1 MPGTRYESVGH
12 RAPAELRANL
22 DRMRIDEYA
31 KLDAVAIAAA
41 VRAGELSALEVTEA
55 AIGAIDAL
63 EPRLNALVL
72 QDFAQ
77 AREVARGV
85 SREAP
90 LAGVPFLVKDVN
102 LQVAGWPTTYSSRF
116 FAGAAP
122 LPDSELV
129 VRWRRAG
136 TVFLGKTNTP
146 EFAGNFATEPVYRG
160 TTLNPWNPAVT
171 VGGSSGGAAAA
182 VASGMVPVAHGTD
195 VGGSIR
201 VPAACCGLFGLKPSR
216 GLNPLGPHHAEL
228 GAGLNCDHVLS
239 RTVRDSAAFLD
250 ATAGPDPGA
259 PYRVVPAV
267 PSYLAALQGPRE
279 TLRVACISHSLD
291 GRPVAPEIEARLW
304 DAARLIEALGHKVEP
319 TRFPAEVADLAAGE
333 AWIPLWLMDIAML
346 IRDRT
351 RELGREPE
359 SDEIETMSR
368 YAVERIGRMSA
379 HEYFDVRR
387 LAHRLCLAMLQAFG
401 AFDLILTPAT
411 GTLPPPVG
419 VLGANAPDF
428 DLARWGAAGYAFAP
442 FSELFNVTGQ
452 PAASLPLFQSASGLP
467 IGIQLVG
474 RQDEDHRLLRV
485 AADLE
490 SATAWT
496 NRHPPLWAGAPIA

>member
-1 MPGTRYESVGH
+1 
-12 RAPAELRANL
+12 
-22 DRMRIDEYA
+22 MRIDEYA
-31 KLDAVAIAAA
+31 ALDAVAIAAA
-41 VRAGELSALEVTEA
+41 VRSGELSAPEVAEA
-55 AIGAIDAL
+55 AIGAIEAL

-72 QDFAQ
+72 RDFDQ
-77 AREVARGV
+77 ARAVARGV
-85 SREAP
+85 SRDSP
-90 LAGVPFLVKDVN
+90 LAGVPFLIKDVN
-102 LQVAGWPTTYSSRF
+102 LQVAGWPTTHSSRF
-116 FAGAAP
+116 FEGAAP

-129 VRWRRAG
+129 ARWRRAG

-146 EFAGNFATEPVYRG
+146 EYAGNFATEPAFRG

-182 VASGMVPVAHGTD
+182 VASGMVPVAHATD

-259 PYRVVPAV
+259 PYRVMRAV
-267 PSYLAALQGPRE
+267 PSYLAALDGARDK
-279 TLRVACISHSLD
+279 LRIACISHTVD
-291 GRPVAPEIEARLW
+291 GRTVAPEI
-304 DAARLIEALGHKVEP
+304 AARLADAVRLVEALGHEVVP
-319 TRFPAEVADLAAGE
+319 AHFPAAVAELAAGE

-346 IRDRT
+346 IRDRA
-351 RELGREPE
+351 RESGREPE
-359 SDEIETMSR
+359 SAEIETMSR

-379 HEYFDVRR
+379 HEYLDVRR
-387 LAHRLCLAMLQAFG
+387 LAHRVSLAMLQAFG
-401 AFDLILTPAT
+401 AFDLIMTPAT
-411 GTLPPPVG
+411 GTLPPAVG
-419 VLGANAPDF
+419 ALDANAPDF
-428 DLARWGAAGYAFAP
+428 DMSRWGAAGYAFAP

-490 SATAWT
+490 FATAWPT
-496 NRHPPLWAGAPIA
+496 RHPPLWAGRPPT

>member
-1 MPGTRYESVGH
+1 MHV
-12 RAPAELRANL
+12 RANL
-22 DRMRIDEYA
+22 VRMRIDEYA
-31 KLDAVAIAAA
+31 AFDAVAIAAA
-41 VRAGELSALEVTEA
+41 VRAGELTAPEVTEA
-55 AIGAIDAL
+55 AIGAIEAL

-85 SREAP
+85 SRVAP

-116 FAGAAP
+116 FADAAP

-129 VRWRRAG
+129 ARWRRAG

-146 EFAGNFATEPVYRG
+146 EFADNFATEPVYRG
-160 TTLNPWNPAVT
+160 TTLNPWSPAVT

-216 GLNPLGPHHAEL
+216 GLNPLGPYHAEL

-259 PYRVVPAV
+259 PYRVIRAV
-267 PSYLAALQGPRE
+267 PSYLAALQGARE
-279 TLRVACISHSLD
+279 KLRIACISHTVD
-291 GRPVAPEIEARLW
+291 GLSVAPEIEARLM
-304 DAARLIEALGHKVEP
+304 DAARLVEGLGHEVVP
-319 TRFPAEVADLAAGE
+319 ARFPAEVAELATGE
-333 AWIPLWLMDIAML
+333 AWMPLWLMDIAML

-351 RELGREPE
+351 RELGREPGPN
-359 SDEIETMSR
+359 DIETMPR

-379 HEYFDVRR
+379 HEYLDVRR
-387 LAHRLCLAMLQAFG
+387 LAHRLCLAMLHAFS
-401 AFDLILTPAT
+401 AFDLVMTPAT
-411 GTLPPPVG
+411 GTLPPAVG
-419 VLGANAPDF
+419 ALDANAPDF
-428 DLARWGAAGYAFAP
+428 DLVRWGAAGYTFAP

-490 SATAWT
+490 AATAWT
-496 NRHPPLWAGAPIA
+496 NRRPPLWAGRPLV